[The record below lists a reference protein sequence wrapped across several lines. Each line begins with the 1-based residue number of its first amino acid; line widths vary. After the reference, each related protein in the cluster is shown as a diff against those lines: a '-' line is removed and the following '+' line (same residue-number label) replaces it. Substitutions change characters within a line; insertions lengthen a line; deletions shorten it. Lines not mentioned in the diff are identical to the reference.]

1 MYRYAAG
8 FVERDRQNVEINI
21 MKDYKALVI
30 KNEQIAENIYA
41 ITFDLGEEAKVR
53 CGQFGNISVGG
64 THLLRRPIAVCKAEG
79 KEVTF
84 CYQVKG
90 EGTQILK
97 TVGAGTCLNVLMPLG
112 NGFFIEENE
121 QKVALV
127 GGGVGVFPL
136 ISVLREYQGKKEI
149 SAYIGYRNQGAV
161 CGVEEFEKANK
172 FVAVTDDGSYGEK
185 MNAVQA
191 FESDLQ
197 KGNRP
202 DVVLACGPTPMLR
215 ALKTVVEKAGLTCY
229 VSLEER
235 MGCGIGACVVCV
247 CDLTNGKKARV
258 CKDGP
263 VFDVK
268 DVCL

>member
-1 MYRYAAG
+1 
-8 FVERDRQNVEINI
+8 
-21 MKDYKALVI
+21 MKDYLATILENK
-30 KNEQIAENIYA
+30 KIAENIHE
-41 ITFDLGEEAKVR
+41 ITFGLDEEANVR
-53 CGQFGNISVGG
+53 CGQFGNIAVGG
-64 THLLRRPIAVCKAEG
+64 THLLRRPIAICKTEG
-79 KEVTF
+79 NKITF
-84 CYQVKG
+84 CYQIKG
-90 EGTQILK
+90 DGTKKLK
-97 TVGAGTCLNVLMPLG
+97 EMEAGTKLNVLLPLG
-112 NGFFIEENE
+112 NGFFVDEKE

-136 ISVLREYQGKKEI
+136 ISVLRQYKDEKEI
-149 SAYIGYRNQGAV
+149 SAYIGYRNKAMV

-172 FVAVTDDGSYGEK
+172 FIAVTDDGSYGEK

-191 FESDLQ
+191 FAADVE
-197 KGNRP
+197 KGNIP

-215 ALKTVVEKAGLTCY
+215 ALKKYVEEKNIPCY

-263 VFDVK
+263 VFNVSDISI
-268 DVCL
+268 